1 MFKPDPLADKAGAIL
16 FEKID
21 QRLESLL
28 AEHGVSDPGELGP
41 TQMNEVFQRAIVEA
55 AGCFPNA
62 NIEQLAHGFRSFV
75 HPAFM
80 PAWDRVKSA
89 TATGGDPFALSSG
102 VEAAV
107 LLAGFGLAVAPFDF
121 QHGILEKPTNDI
133 DIVLAMFSRR
143 PDALVGY
150 DTSGAPFY
158 VLLTDCVRTLSKL
171 LGTHTSLFDVRRLFA
186 RSGGSLPRDPGNA
199 FVPGM
204 VIFAREPSDMIS
216 TILIHDRK
224 PDVGSLMLH
233 AGWRVKDQ
241 AYGAP
246 YDGYLPVPVA
256 LLRAVAYEPA
266 VASSLCRRVTPR
278 PRVH

>member
-1 MFKPDPLADKAGAIL
+1 MFKPDALADKAGAIL
-16 FEKID
+16 FEKIER
-21 QRLESLL
+21 RLESIL
-28 AEHGVSDPGELGP
+28 AEHGFSDPSALTP
-41 TQMNEVFQRAIVEA
+41 TQMNEVSQRAIVEA
-55 AGCFPNA
+55 TGCFPIA
-62 NIEQLAHGFRSFV
+62 NLGQLAHGFRSFA

-80 PAWDRVKSA
+80 PAWDRVRAA
-89 TATGGDPFALSSG
+89 TAVGRDPFEFSSG
-102 VEAAV
+102 LDAAV

-133 DIVLAMFSRR
+133 DIVVAMFSRR

-150 DTSGAPFY
+150 DICGAPFY
-158 VLLTDCVRTLSKL
+158 VLLTDCVRTLVKL
-171 LGTHTSLFDVRRLFA
+171 LGTHPSLFDVRRLFE
-186 RSGGSLPRDPGNA
+186 RNGGSLPANPGNA

-216 TILIHDRK
+216 TILVHDRK

-241 AYGAP
+241 ACGAP

-256 LLRAVAYEPA
+256 LL
-266 VASSLCRRVTPR
+266 
-278 PRVH
+278 